1 MACDL
6 LMDEAGLDF
15 RLTKDIDMVLI
26 VEALTDDFAKVF
38 WNFIDAGGYHARK
51 RSSGTF
57 EFYRFVE
64 PKNPEYPMMI
74 ELFARPQSGVHLHAS
89 SHLIPLHFDDE
100 ISSLSAI
107 LLNESY
113 YSFLCSGRITTQN
126 VSVLDAKHII
136 PFKMKAWLDLTEKKE
151 QGSHV
156 NERDI
161 RKHRQDVFRLYP
173 LVDPKE
179 TVNVPAEVYND
190 IQAFIEAMKKMDY
203 DLKPIGLTRG
213 KDEILDLYSQ
223 IYQLEE
229 QAKAK

>member
-26 VEALTDDFAKVF
+26 VEALTNDFAKIF
-38 WNFIDAGGYHARK
+38 WSFIDAGGYQARK
-51 RSSGTF
+51 RSTGKF

-64 PKNPEYPMMI
+64 PKDLEYPMMI
-74 ELFARPQSGVHLHAS
+74 ELFSRPQSGVHLHAS
-89 SHLIPLHFDDE
+89 GHLIPLHFDDE

-113 YSFLCSGRITTQN
+113 YSFLRAGRTITKN
-126 VSVLDAKHII
+126 ISVLDAAHII

-173 LVDPKE
+173 LVDPRE
-179 TVNVPAEVYND
+179 IVNVPTEVYND
-190 IQAFIEAMKKMDY
+190 IQAFIGAMRKMDY
-203 DLKPIGLTRG
+203 DLRSIGLSRG
-213 KDEILDLYSQ
+213 KDEILDLYGQ
-223 IYQLEE
+223 IYQVED
-229 QAKAK
+229 QA